1 MKMLKNKGIT
11 LIALIIT
18 IIILLILAGITIG
31 TLTGDNSLINQA
43 GEAKEETEIASEK
56 EVIEKATVEAMGK
69 NKYGNIEEEQ
79 LQEAMDGETG
89 DGKTEVESVGE
100 EFEVLFI
107 ESNRY
112 YIVDENGTIKEYEIA
127 VTDPYPGDITKDENG
142 NTLDGEDKP
151 YQINC
156 IEDLMEWS
164 QNYTKYQNSNID
176 LCRDLNF
183 ESKFSYKDS
192 ETKVYLDVNQDG
204 TEEGL
209 RTELTKKDSN
219 CQGFPP
225 IHIFG
230 GSFDGKEHEIKN
242 IYINKNEGDIG
253 FFRVSRNVKISNLTI
268 SGEISGVSKVGAF
281 VRRG

>member
-18 IIILLILAGITIG
+18 IIILLILAGVTIG
-31 TLTGDNSLINQA
+31 TLTGDDSLINQA
-43 GEAKEETEIASEK
+43 GEAKEEAEIANEK
-56 EVIEKATVEAMGK
+56 EIIEKATVDAMGK

-89 DGKTEVESVGE
+89 YGKTEVESVGKE
-100 EFEVLFI
+100 YEILFI

-112 YIVDENGTIKEYEIA
+112 YIVDVNGTIKEYEIA

-142 NTLDGEDKP
+142 NTLDGEDNP

-164 QNYTKYQNSNID
+164 QNYTEYQNSNIE

-192 ETKVYLDVNQDG
+192 ENKVYQDVNQDG

-209 RTELTKKDSN
+209 KIELTKKDDN

-225 IHIFG
+225 IGDFK

-242 IYINKNEGDIG
+242 IYINKNENNIG
-253 FFRVSRNVKISNLTI
+253 FFRNIGSAKISNLTI
-268 SGEISGVSKVGAF
+268 SGKISGVGRVGGF
-281 VRRG
+281 IRI